1 MENFL
6 SFLCL
11 IIKIME
17 TKDAVGN
24 ILNDGD
30 TIVLSKTLKIKGMS
44 KTLKRGDKI
53 KNIRLINDVNN
64 IECRV
69 GKSQIVLKTCFI
81 KKS

>member
-1 MENFL
+1 
-6 SFLCL
+6 
-11 IIKIME
+11 ME
-17 TKDAVGN
+17 TKDSVGN
-24 ILNDGD
+24 LLNDGD

-53 KNIRLINDVNN
+53 KNIRLINDTEN

>member
-1 MENFL
+1 ME
-6 SFLCL
+6 
-11 IIKIME
+11 IK
-17 TKDAVGN
+17 DSVGN

-30 TIVLSKTLKIKGMS
+30 TIVLTKTLKIKGMS

-53 KNIRLINDVNN
+53 KNIRLINDLYN

-69 GKSQIVLKTCFI
+69 GKCQIVLKTCFI

>member
-1 MENFL
+1 MINKME
-6 SFLCL
+6 
-11 IIKIME
+11 IK
-17 TKDAVGN
+17 DSVGN

-30 TIVLSKTLKIKGMS
+30 TIVLTKTLKIKGMS

-53 KNIRLINDVNN
+53 KNIRLINDLNN

>member
-1 MENFL
+1 
-6 SFLCL
+6 
-11 IIKIME
+11 ME
-17 TKDAVGN
+17 TKDSVGN
-24 ILNDGD
+24 LLNDGD

-53 KNIRLINDVNN
+53 KNIRLINDPNN

>member
-1 MENFL
+1 ME
-6 SFLCL
+6 
-11 IIKIME
+11 IK
-17 TKDAVGN
+17 DSVGN

-30 TIVLSKTLKIKGMS
+30 TIVLTKTLKIKGMS

-53 KNIRLINDVNN
+53 KNIRLINDLKN
-64 IECRV
+64 IECKV

>member
-1 MENFL
+1 ME
-6 SFLCL
+6 
-11 IIKIME
+11 IK
-17 TKDAVGN
+17 DSVGN

-30 TIVLSKTLKIKGMS
+30 TIVLTKSLKIKGMS

-53 KNIRLINDVNN
+53 KNIRLINDLNN

>member
-1 MENFL
+1 
-6 SFLCL
+6 
-11 IIKIME
+11 ME
-17 TKDAVGN
+17 TKDSVGN
-24 ILNDGD
+24 LLNDGD

-53 KNIRLINDVNN
+53 KNIRLINDPNN

-81 KKS
+81 KKA

>member
-1 MENFL
+1 ME
-6 SFLCL
+6 
-11 IIKIME
+11 IK
-17 TKDAVGN
+17 DSVGN

-30 TIVLSKTLKIKGMS
+30 TIVLTKTLKIKGMS

-53 KNIRLINDVNN
+53 KNIRLINDLNN

-69 GKSQIVLKTCFI
+69 GKSQIVIKTCFI

>member
-1 MENFL
+1 
-6 SFLCL
+6 
-11 IIKIME
+11 ME
-17 TKDAVGN
+17 TKDSVGN
-24 ILNDGD
+24 LLIDGD

-53 KNIRLINDVNN
+53 KNIRLINDPNN

-81 KKS
+81 KKA

>member
-1 MENFL
+1 
-6 SFLCL
+6 
-11 IIKIME
+11 ME
-17 TKDAVGN
+17 TKDSVGN
-24 ILNDGD
+24 LLNDGD

-53 KNIRLINDVNN
+53 KNIRLINDPNN
-64 IECRV
+64 IECRI